1 MRERRAAQERRRAR
15 EFEAFV
21 AGAAGRLLR
30 AATLLTAEPEDRRA
44 PAAERLLILAL
55 ARTYA
60 AWDRLRG
67 EDPYDRTRQEM
78 AACFAHSAWRERLPR
93 ALAHGRRPPPGGL
106 LGRLS
111 PQERLVLV
119 LRLYEGVAEEQT
131 AAQLGLPAE
140 RVHTLCLRAVGHMRS
155 RPPAGRGEPPV
166 RVGAPAAEPS
176 GVPAPRPA
184 DAPGAPPAPPAPPAP
199 EPLPPA
205 PHPEAAAP

>member
-44 PAAERLLILAL
+44 PAAERLLTLAL
-55 ARTYA
+55 ARTYV

-78 AACFAHSAWRERLPR
+78 AARFAHSAWRERLPR
-93 ALAHGRRPPPGGL
+93 ALGHGRRPPPGGL

-155 RPPAGRGEPPV
+155 NPPAGHAEPPV
-166 RVGAPAAEPS
+166 RVGAPAPEPV
-176 GVPAPRPA
+176 GVPDASQAP
-184 DAPGAPPAPPAPPAP
+184 DAPPAPSAPSAP
-199 EPLPPA
+199 DPLLPA

>member
-30 AATLLTAEPEDRRA
+30 AATLLTAEPEGQPA
-44 PAAERLLILAL
+44 PAAERLLTLAL

-67 EDPYDRTRQEM
+67 EDPYDRARQEM
-78 AACFAHSAWRERLPR
+78 AAHYAHSAWRARLPR
-93 ALAHGRRPPPGGL
+93 ALRPGTPPPSGGL
-106 LGRLS
+106 LERLS

-155 RPPAGRGEPPV
+155 KPRAGRSVSLGGEALHPV
-166 RVGAPAAEPS
+166 RDVPDLPHLPDSSAPQ
-176 GVPAPRPA
+176 RT
-184 DAPGAPPAPPAPPAP
+184 
-199 EPLPPA
+199 
-205 PHPEAAAP
+205 EAAAP

>member
-30 AATLLTAEPEDRRA
+30 AATLLTAEPEGQPA
-44 PAAERLLILAL
+44 PAAERLLTLAL

-67 EDPYDRTRQEM
+67 EDPYDRARQEM
-78 AACFAHSAWRERLPR
+78 AAHYAHSAWRARLPR
-93 ALAHGRRPPPGGL
+93 ALRPGTPPPPGGL
-106 LGRLS
+106 LERLS

-155 RPPAGRGEPPV
+155 TPRAGRSVSLGGEASRFERDVPDSPHLPDSSPP
-166 RVGAPAAEPS
+166 R
-176 GVPAPRPA
+176 RT
-184 DAPGAPPAPPAPPAP
+184 
-199 EPLPPA
+199 
-205 PHPEAAAP
+205 EAAAP